1 MKWSYDQPL
10 VISLGPKP
18 LSIVKVK
25 HGVTE
30 ATLSDGRLVR
40 LSVHVDGVAAKDETS
55 VDITHSVHVEL
66 MDEPDLSIHDIH
78 ERVQ

>member
-18 LSIVKVK
+18 LSIVKVR

-40 LSVHVDGVAAKDETS
+40 LSVHLDGVVANGETG
-55 VDITHSVHVEL
+55 VDITHSVHAEV
-66 MDEPDLSIHDIH
+66 MDDPGSLIHDVH
-78 ERVQ
+78 EQVQ

>member
-10 VISLGPKP
+10 VISMGPKP

-30 ATLSDGRLVR
+30 AKLSDGRLVR
-40 LSVHVDGVAAKDETS
+40 LSVHLDSVANNKEGNL
-55 VDITHSVHVEL
+55 DITHSITAEV
-66 MDEPDLSIHDIH
+66 MAEPDSMIHDIH
-78 ERVQ
+78 EQVQ

>member
-10 VISLGPKP
+10 VIDLGPKP

-30 ATLSDGRLVR
+30 AKLSDGRLLR
-40 LSVHVDGVAAKDETS
+40 LSVHLDSVANNKEGNL
-55 VDITHSVHVEL
+55 DITHSVTAEV
-66 MDEPDLSIHDIH
+66 MVEPDSLIHDIH
-78 ERVQ
+78 EQVQ

>member
-18 LSIVKVK
+18 VSIVKVK

-30 ATLSDGRLVR
+30 ATLSDRRLVR
-40 LSVHVDGVAAKDETS
+40 LCVHLDGVADKGGGS
-55 VDITHSVHVEL
+55 VDITHSVTVEM
-66 MDEPDLSIHDIH
+66 MDEPDSLIHDIH
-78 ERVQ
+78 GSLQ

>member
-18 LSIVKVK
+18 VSIVKVK

-30 ATLSDGRLVR
+30 AKLSDGRLVR
-40 LSVHVDGVAAKDETS
+40 LSVHLEGVSVSAEDK
-55 VDITHSVHVEL
+55 VDITHTVIAEI
-66 MDEPDLSIHDIH
+66 MDEPDSLIHDVH
-78 ERVQ
+78 EQVQ

>member
-10 VISLGPKP
+10 VISMGPKP

-30 ATLSDGRLVR
+30 AKLSDGRLVR
-40 LSVHVDGVAAKDETS
+40 LSVLLDGVAINGQGNL
-55 VDITHSVHVEL
+55 DITHSVTAEV
-66 MDEPDLSIHDIH
+66 MDEPDSPIHDIH